1 MTIKAL
7 DALEKGYQRSINA
20 RIGIGILYAANLL
33 VVLPFAY
40 ALRGILM
47 AAAGASM
54 DYGVLLSGFDFSLIF
69 DLVRSQRGALGALLD
84 AAVGATIAYFALNV
98 FLSGG
103 VLATVRQDGL
113 AVTAADFFAGAA
125 RYCGRFFRLAA
136 IVFAGGVVVIVP
148 LLAAVFALLGLWE
161 DGAGSEIPQTIV
173 LGLELLFLLLM
184 LIPVVMVYDYA
195 RIDTVLTEGTSM
207 RRSAWRGVRFV
218 YRRLGRTIKLQILLG
233 LLFLLLGAVCVA
245 IVELVGTGSPVAL
258 IATVIVQQLYVVQRL
273 GLRIFGFAAEAVLY
287 RELNPEGGGIP
298 GWHTGHTW
306 E

>member
-7 DALEKGYQRSINA
+7 DAVEKGYLRSINA
-20 RIGIGILYAANLL
+20 RIGVGILYVANLL

-40 ALRGILM
+40 ALRSILM
-47 AAAGASM
+47 AAAGTSM
-54 DYGVLLSGFDFSLIF
+54 DYGVLLSGFDFTLIF
-69 DLVRSQRGALGALLD
+69 DLARSQRCALGALSE
-84 AAVGATIAYFALNV
+84 AAVGAAVAFFSLNV

-103 VLATVRQDGL
+103 VLTTVRQDGIT
-113 AVTAADFFAGAA
+113 VTAADFFAGAA

-136 IVFAGGVVVIVP
+136 IVFGGGALVVVP
-148 LLAAVFALLGLWE
+148 LLAVVFTLLGLWE
-161 DGAGSEIPQTIV
+161 DGAQSEIPQTIV
-173 LGLELLFLLLM
+173 MGLEVLCLLLM
-184 LIPVVMVYDYA
+184 LVPVVMVYDYS
-195 RIDTVLTEGTSM
+195 RIDTVLTDGSSM

-218 YRRLGRTIKLQILLG
+218 YRRLGRTIKLQIVLVA
-233 LLFLLLGAVCVA
+233 LFLLLAAVYLA
-245 IVELVGTGSPVAL
+245 FVELLGTSSLAGL
-258 IATVIVQQLYVVQRL
+258 IATMIVQQLYVVQRI

>member
-20 RIGIGILYAANLL
+20 RIGVGILYAADLL

-40 ALRGILM
+40 ALRSTLM

-69 DLVRSQRGALGALLD
+69 DLARSHWGAFGALLD
-84 AAVGATIAYFALNV
+84 AAIGAAIVYFALNV

-103 VLATVRQDGL
+103 ILATVRQDGMT
-113 AVTAADFFAGAA
+113 VTAADFFAGAA

-136 IVFAGGVVVIVP
+136 IVFGGGVLVVVP
-148 LLAAVFALLGLWE
+148 VLAAVFTLLGLWE
-161 DGAGSEIPQTIV
+161 DGAQSEIPQTIV
-173 LGLELLFLLLM
+173 LGLEVLGVLLM
-184 LIPVVMVYDYA
+184 LVLVVMVYDYA
-195 RIDTVLTEGTSM
+195 RIDTVLTDGTAM

-218 YRRLGRTIKLQILLG
+218 YRRLGRTIKLQILLV
-233 LLFLLLGAVCVA
+233 LLFLLLAVVYLA
-245 IVELVGTGSPVAL
+245 LVELVGTSSPAAL
-258 IATVIVQQLYVVQRL
+258 IATVIVQQLFVVQRI
-273 GLRIFGFAAEAVLY
+273 GLRFFGFAAEAVLY

>member
-20 RIGIGILYAANLL
+20 RIGVGILYAADLL

-40 ALRGILM
+40 ALRATLM
-47 AAAGASM
+47 TAAGSST

-69 DLVRSQRGALGALLD
+69 DLVRSQRGALGALFD
-84 AAVGATIAYFALNV
+84 AAVGAALAYFALNV

-103 VLATVRQDGL
+103 ILATVRQDGM

-136 IVFAGGVVVIVP
+136 IVFGGGMLVVVP
-148 LLAAVFALLGLWE
+148 LLATVFALLGLWE
-161 DGAGSEIPQTIV
+161 GGAQSEIPQTIV
-173 LGLELLFLLLM
+173 MGLELLCVLLM
-184 LIPVVMVYDYA
+184 LVPVVMVYDYA
-195 RIDTVLTEGTSM
+195 RIDTVLTDGAAM

-218 YRRLGRTIKLQILLG
+218 YRRLGRTIKLQILLV
-233 LLFLLLGAVCVA
+233 LLFLLLAAVYVA
-245 IVELVGTGSPVAL
+245 LVELLGTSSLTAL
-258 IATVIVQQLYVVQRL
+258 VATVIVQQLFVVQRI

-298 GWHTGHTW
+298 GWHSGHTW

>member
-20 RIGIGILYAANLL
+20 RIGVGILYAVDLL

-40 ALRGILM
+40 ALRATLM
-47 AAAGASM
+47 TAASST
-54 DYGVLLSGFDFSLIF
+54 DYGVLLSGFDFTLVF
-69 DLVRSQRGALGALLD
+69 DLARSQRGALGALFD
-84 AAVGATIAYFALNV
+84 ATVGAALAYFAVNV

-103 VLATVRQDGL
+103 IIATVRQDGMV
-113 AVTAADFFAGAA
+113 VTAADFFAGAA

-136 IVFAGGVVVIVP
+136 MVFGGGVLLSVP

-161 DGAGSEIPQTIV
+161 AGAQSEIPQTIV
-173 LGLELLFLLLM
+173 MGLELLSVLLM
-184 LIPVVMVYDYA
+184 LVLVVMVYDYA
-195 RIDTVLTEGTSM
+195 RIDTVLTDGTAM

-218 YRRLGRTIKLQILLG
+218 YRRLGRTIKLQILLV
-233 LLFLLLGAVCVA
+233 LLFLLLAAVYVGL
-245 IVELVGTGSPVAL
+245 VELLGTSSPIAL
-258 IATVIVQQLYVVQRL
+258 VATVIVQQLFVVQRI